1 MKEKISLT
9 KTSEFIST
17 SAPSVGESVS
27 IDTKGPEAKVEMGIF
42 GSEAIITLSSFL
54 FSSSKDG
61 VLVLW
66 RTVCCHYSILERKA

>member
-1 MKEKISLT
+1 MKEKLFLT

-17 SAPSVGESVS
+17 SAHSVGESVK
-27 IDTKGPEAKVEMGIF
+27 IDTKGIGAKVGMGVF
-42 GSEAIITLSSFL
+42 GSGAISTLSSFL
-54 FSSSKDG
+54 FFSSKDG